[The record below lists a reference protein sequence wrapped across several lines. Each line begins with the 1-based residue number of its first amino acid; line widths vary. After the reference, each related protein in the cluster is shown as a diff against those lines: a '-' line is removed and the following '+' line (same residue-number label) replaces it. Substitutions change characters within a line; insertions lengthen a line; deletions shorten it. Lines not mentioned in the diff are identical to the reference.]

1 MKKNGKWGCLFVIV
15 LGVILIV
22 WLLTKSQ
29 DSTLG
34 EQSQIEQMKQR
45 MDNELKELQEQQQK
59 HWQIS
64 KTIDEMTDKERVVAS
79 LTSGNEVYFKFPYD
93 GGSSLKMSIRRW
105 NNDLDVFFTIS
116 QGQFT
121 CSEYNGTN
129 TVMIRFD
136 DEEAV
141 KYRVVES
148 ATNRSDMLFI
158 SSSSSAK
165 KILSKCKEAHTI
177 KVRAN
182 FFDEGS
188 RDFVFEP
195 NEPLIGFE

>member
-1 MKKNGKWGCLFVIV
+1 MKKNGKWGCLFVV
-15 LGVILIV
+15 LLGAILIV

-29 DSTLG
+29 DSALE
-34 EQSQIEQMKQR
+34 EQSHIEQLKQR
-45 MDNELKELQEQQQK
+45 MDDEVKELQEQQQK

-64 KTIDEMTDKERVVAS
+64 RTIDEMTDKERVVAS
-79 LTSGNEVYFKFPYD
+79 LMSENEVYFKFPYD

-105 NNDLDVFFTIS
+105 NNDLDVFFSIS
-116 QGQFT
+116 KGQFT

-129 TVMIRFD
+129 NVMIRFD

-148 ATNRSDMLFI
+148 ATNRSDMVFI
-158 SSSSSAK
+158 LSPSSVK
-165 KILSKCKEAHTI
+165 TILSKCKKAHTI

-195 NEPLIGFE
+195 NEPLIDF